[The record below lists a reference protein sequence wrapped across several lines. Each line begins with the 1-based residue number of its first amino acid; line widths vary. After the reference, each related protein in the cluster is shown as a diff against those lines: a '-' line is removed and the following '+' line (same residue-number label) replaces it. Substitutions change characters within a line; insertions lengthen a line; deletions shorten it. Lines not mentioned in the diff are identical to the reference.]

1 MEEAGTMSAVNFHA
15 FDDANELT
23 SKLSDKIC
31 KLLTNAIEKNG
42 KASLVVSGGN
52 TPKKLFTKLGLC
64 DIAWDKVVI
73 SLCDERWIDNESDD
87 SNEKLVRTYLLKNYA
102 KKANFVGMFQQDT
115 NLEDAKIIYEKIA
128 KDKLS
133 PIDVIILGMGDD
145 GHTASL
151 FPNNEKFTEAFS
163 LKNRDFTLVVRQKD
177 VKFHR
182 LGLTRAAILNAKH
195 IFLHFEGKKKFDIY
209 NAAKDMDDFD
219 KYPISS
225 ILNQKTKNIEVYYA

>member
-1 MEEAGTMSAVNFHA
+1 MEEVGMMSAVNFHA
-15 FDDANELT
+15 FDESSELT
-23 SKLSDKIC
+23 LALSEAIC
-31 KLLTNAIEKNG
+31 KLLKNAIEKNG

-52 TPKKLFTKLGLC
+52 TPKKLFTKLSLC

-73 SLCDERWIDNESDD
+73 SLCDERWVDNESDD
-87 SNEKLVRTYLLKNYA
+87 SNEKLVKTYLLKNYA
-102 KKANFVGMFQQDT
+102 KKANFIGMFQQKI

-128 KDKLS
+128 KDKII
-133 PIDVIILGMGDD
+133 PIDVIVLGMGND

-163 LKNRDFTLVVRQKD
+163 LKNRDFTLAVRQKD

-195 IFLHFEGKKKFDIY
+195 IFLHFEGKEKFDIY
-209 NAAKDMDDFD
+209 SIAKDMDNFN
-219 KYPISS
+219 KYPVSS
-225 ILNQKTKNIEVYYA
+225 ILNQKIKNIEVYYA

>member
-1 MEEAGTMSAVNFHA
+1 MMSAVNFHT
-15 FDDANELT
+15 FGESSELVL
-23 SKLSDKIC
+23 KLSQAIC
-31 KLLTNAIEKNG
+31 KLLRNTIEKNG

-52 TPKKLFTKLGLC
+52 TPKKLFTKLSLC

-73 SLCDERWIDNESDD
+73 SLCDERWVDNGSDD
-87 SNEKLVRTYLLKNYA
+87 SNEKLVKTYLLKNYA
-102 KKANFVGMFQQDT
+102 KKANFIGMFQQIT
-115 NLEDAKIIYEKIA
+115 NLEEAKIIYEKIV
-128 KDKLS
+128 KDKIS
-133 PIDVIILGMGDD
+133 PIDVIILGMGND

-163 LKNRDFTLVVRQKD
+163 LKNEDFTLVVRQKG

-209 NAAKDMDDFD
+209 NAVKDMDDFD